1 MNLNWGCDEL
11 IIAEWAKCPMVHA
24 LLEKSGRSIDV
35 DSRCVEWRESKFD
48 RGDVEPPEIE
58 HLVCDLNLSHLE
70 YLPNSRM

>member
-1 MNLNWGCDEL
+1 
-11 IIAEWAKCPMVHA
+11 
-24 LLEKSGRSIDV
+24 V

-58 HLVCDLNLSHLE
+58 HLVSDLNFSHLE